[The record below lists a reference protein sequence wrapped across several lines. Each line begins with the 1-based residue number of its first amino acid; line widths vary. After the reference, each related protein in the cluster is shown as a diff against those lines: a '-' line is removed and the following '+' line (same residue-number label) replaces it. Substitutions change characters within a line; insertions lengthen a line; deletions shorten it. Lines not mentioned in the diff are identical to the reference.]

1 MSKAPRQDSG
11 FRTPPIWIHVSEAL
25 FSPREA
31 KKRAVVRLIDRMK
44 SGVGA
49 QPGRS
54 GPDPKI

>member
-1 MSKAPRQDSG
+1 MSKSPRQDSG

-31 KKRAVVRLIDRMK
+31 KKRAVVRLIDQMK
-44 SGVGA
+44 TGVGA
-49 QPGRS
+49 QPGKS